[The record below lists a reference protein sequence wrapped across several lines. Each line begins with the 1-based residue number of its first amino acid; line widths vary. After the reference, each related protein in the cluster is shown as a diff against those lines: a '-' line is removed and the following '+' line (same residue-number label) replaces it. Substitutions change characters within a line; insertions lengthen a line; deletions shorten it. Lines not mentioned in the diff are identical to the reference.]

1 VAVRIQVPTQIR
13 RGDVFEVRLVIL
25 HPMETGFRFND
36 AGGYI
41 PRNVITSVECKYN
54 GVEVFSAS
62 LSSGISANPYLQFPT
77 RAVDSGDLV
86 FRWVDDRGE
95 RGSERAA
102 LSVSG

>member
-1 VAVRIQVPTQIR
+1 MAARIQVPKEIR
-13 RGDVFEVRLVIL
+13 RGEIFDVRLVIQ
-25 HPMETGFRFND
+25 HPMETGFRYD
-36 AGGYI
+36 DMGRRI
-41 PRNVITSVECKYN
+41 PRNVITSVECSYN
-54 GVEVFSAS
+54 GVQVFSAS